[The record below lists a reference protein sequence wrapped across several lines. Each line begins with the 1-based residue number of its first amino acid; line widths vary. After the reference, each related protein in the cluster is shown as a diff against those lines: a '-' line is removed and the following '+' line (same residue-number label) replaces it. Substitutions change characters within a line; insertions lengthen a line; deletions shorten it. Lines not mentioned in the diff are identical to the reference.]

1 MKTNLLIGLNLI
13 LTTALNAQVGINTV
27 NPEATLHINW
37 NARINSVQ
45 EITNLNNAKI
55 LTYNET
61 TAEVPKADISLLQSF
76 NNTTIAKA
84 TSSGSTILSGNLF
97 TGWDRLSFTK
107 DSNFGNHFNEATSTY
122 KVPVN
127 GTYAINFKFRDGS
140 GVQLSVLNFGGTPKI
155 GILKH
160 LSNGGYTELN
170 TKDFSGATLPL
181 FLSLI
186 ISDTEINSIH
196 KLNKDDVLSFE
207 YYRGGISLNIL
218 SGSVSEISI
227 YKISD

>member
-27 NPEATLHINW
+27 NPEATLHING

-84 TSSGSTILSGNLF
+84 TSSG
-97 TGWDRLSFTK
+97 
-107 DSNFGNHFNEATSTY
+107 
-122 KVPVN
+122 
-127 GTYAINFKFRDGS
+127 
-140 GVQLSVLNFGGTPKI
+140 GTPKI

-170 TKDFSGATLPL
+170 TKDFSGAILPL
-181 FLSLI
+181 VLSLL

-196 KLNKDDVLSFE
+196 KLNKDDVLS
-207 YYRGGISLNIL
+207 
-218 SGSVSEISI
+218 
-227 YKISD
+227 